1 MLWCTQFVIW
11 YVVMCVLLCVG
22 MSVMLYV
29 GMDGTHTPH
38 AYVSMYVM
46 CESTI
51 RTFVLYV
58 CMMLMHD

>member
-1 MLWCTQFVIW
+1 
-11 YVVMCVLLCVG
+11 MCVLLCVG